1 MGERHKG
8 LPPDFQPSPH
18 HLVCYPVPRPL
29 SGWVGVTGNARS
41 QVPLCLLSFAPVTGS
56 QMKRWPMLL
65 APPLS
70 ASPSLQGLGSYPRCL
85 SLSGQGAGISA
96 LSLSGRLEVAGSATQ
111 FGSAHTH
118 AHVATLLSQSTFLS
132 LAYSLGNAAWNQLE
146 SANRLRPSLWL
157 SAPRRVS

>member
-1 MGERHKG
+1 
-8 LPPDFQPSPH
+8 
-18 HLVCYPVPRPL
+18 
-29 SGWVGVTGNARS
+29 
-41 QVPLCLLSFAPVTGS
+41 
-56 QMKRWPMLL
+56 MKRWPMLL

-70 ASPSLQGLGSYPRCL
+70 TSPSLQGLGSYPRCL

-118 AHVATLLSQSTFLS
+118 AHAHVATLLSQSTFLS

-146 SANRLRPSLWL
+146 SANRLRTSLWL